1 MVCFPSATFYWLK
14 ILAKEEDSVTH
25 ENSGRFRSQRPRI
38 KSCVN
43 PATAPSYVSV
53 LGTIYTTEQSP
64 ESLKHRPLRLAKQTN
79 KQTIRQPLDRHTEC
93 VWGPFPGR
101 GPGRWRRWP
110 KAGGKAERA
119 TPGRP
124 AYRSITPR
132 PISVGDC
139 EGRGARRAGGRRGEP
154 DSLTDGQ
161 PARARGKPSI
171 PRKAAAGRGQHAGGG
186 AGPAWLCGDPG
197 PRPVAAAAPLSTGPG
212 GAGMRQQEGLL
223 RDPALPGA
231 PASIRLPRAQPGSC
245 PHLAGVAAASA
256 NRELGV
262 SAARAAGERPPPPPP
277 GARGGEGRGVRGLV
291 CCLRQGCV
299 CCPRPPPGARHSAR
313 PLARRRLP
321 ARPPASGLEHLPPCA
336 APAHRPA
343 PRLRVPPE
351 AGAPSATELSPPM

>member
-14 ILAKEEDSVTH
+14 ILAKEEDSVTR
-25 ENSGRFRSQRPRI
+25 ENSGRFRSQCPRI

-79 KQTIRQPLDRHTEC
+79 KRSASPWTGTRNACGGRFPAEARGGGGA
-93 VWGPFPGR
+93 GPRRAARPSGR
-101 GPGRWRRWP
+101 LQAGRLP
-110 KAGGKAERA
+110 APAA
-119 TPGRP
+119 

-139 EGRGARRAGGRRGEP
+139 EGRGACRAGGRRGEP

-171 PRKAAAGRGQHAGGG
+171 PRKAAAGRGQRAGGG
-186 AGPAWLCGDPG
+186 AGPVWLCGDPG
-197 PRPVAAAAPLSTGPG
+197 PRPVAAAAPLSMGPC

-231 PASIRLPRAQPGSC
+231 PASIRLPRAQPG
-245 PHLAGVAAASA
+245 
-256 NRELGV
+256 
-262 SAARAAGERPPPPPP
+262 
-277 GARGGEGRGVRGLV
+277 
-291 CCLRQGCV
+291 
-299 CCPRPPPGARHSAR
+299 
-313 PLARRRLP
+313 
-321 ARPPASGLEHLPPCA
+321 
-336 APAHRPA
+336 PAHTWLGWPQPA
-343 PRLRVPPE
+343 PTGNLE
-351 AGAPSATELSPPM
+351 